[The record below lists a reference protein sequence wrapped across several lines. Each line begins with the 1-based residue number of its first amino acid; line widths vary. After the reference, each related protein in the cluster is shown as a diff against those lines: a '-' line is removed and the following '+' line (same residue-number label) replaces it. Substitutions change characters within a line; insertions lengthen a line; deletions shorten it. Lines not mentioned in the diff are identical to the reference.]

1 MRSLVKLALALVVVS
16 AAAGAAGWLALYYY
30 LQEPGP
36 LREELVLELPRGS
49 GVMGIARQLAEADVI
64 RWPLAFAGAARLEGR
79 DRSLRAGEFRFTP
92 GMSPAEV
99 LALLESGKIVLHRIT
114 VPEGLTVAETY
125 ALLEASE
132 VLTGELPAQPPEGSL
147 LPETYMVPRG
157 EPRVAIVER
166 MRAAMKTAL
175 EEAWAGRQEDL
186 PLEGPQQ
193 ALILASVI
201 EKETAVAAEYP
212 LVAAVFVNRL
222 RRGMRLQTDPT
233 VIYALTEGE
242 GPLGR
247 PLTRADLE
255 TDHPYNTY
263 KNGGLPPGP
272 IASPGRG
279 ALAAAVNP
287 ADVDFLYFVADGS
300 GGHAFART
308 LREHNRN
315 VARWRR
321 VRDAAQ

>member
-1 MRSLVKLALALVVVS
+1 MRLILKLALALAVV
-16 AAAGAAGWLALYYY
+16 AATAGAAGFLTLLHY
-30 LQEPGP
+30 LRAPGP
-36 LREELVLELPRGS
+36 LAVETVVELPRGS
-49 GVMGIARQLAEADVI
+49 GVMGIARTLAEAEVI
-64 RWPLAFAGAARLEGR
+64 EHPLLFAAAARLEGR

-92 GMSPAEV
+92 GASPEEV

-114 VPEGLTVAETY
+114 VPEGLTVAEVY
-125 ALLEASE
+125 GILEAAD
-132 VLTGELPAQPPEGSL
+132 VLAGELPVMPPEGSL

-157 EPRVAIVER
+157 ESRGALVER
-166 MRAAMKTAL
+166 MRAAMEGELAR
-175 EEAWAGRQEDL
+175 AWEQRSEDL
-186 PLEGPQQ
+186 PLESPQE
-193 ALILASVI
+193 ALVLASVI
-201 EKETAVAAEYP
+201 EKETAVPAEYG
-212 LVAAVFVNRL
+212 LVSAVFVNRL

-255 TDHPYNTY
+255 VEHPYNTY
-263 KNGGLPPGP
+263 RNGGLPPGP
-272 IASPGRG
+272 IANPGRG
-279 ALAAAVNP
+279 AIAAAVNP
-287 ADVDFLYFVADGS
+287 ADSDYLYFVADGT

-308 LREHNRN
+308 LGEHNRN